1 MFEFIFLEVP
11 IVWQKELFRDRKA
24 INRLL
29 FSTCNFSQSQLP
41 VCFASKCEE
50 SGSLMDWKGDVRRH
64 DWKTADGAGKKGDKI
79 VKKYTRKI
87 ECSIFC

>member
-29 FSTCNFSQSQLP
+29 FSTCDFSQSQLP
-41 VCFASKCEE
+41 VCLVSKCEE
-50 SGSLMDWKGDVRRH
+50 SGSLMDWKGGVHRH
-64 DWKTADGAGKKGDKI
+64 DWKNADTSRKKGDKI
-79 VKKYTRKI
+79 VKKPTRKTK
-87 ECSIFC
+87 CSIFC